1 MPSSTLDRAAIAT
14 LVNEFYDEVR
24 RDAELFPLFDQAIGD
39 NWGPHLERMVDFWST
54 VMLGSRNFQGN
65 VFGKH
70 MLLGGVQPEHFRRW
84 LALFEATTG
93 RLFAP
98 ELAAEFMTVARRIG
112 GSLQYGFFGKVEV
125 A

>member
-1 MPSSTLDRAAIAT
+1 MSTLALDRIAIST
-14 LVNEFYDEVR
+14 LVHSFYDDVR
-24 RDAELFPLFDQAIGD
+24 ADAELFPVFDQAIGA

-54 VMLGSRNFQGN
+54 VMLGSRDFQGN

-84 LALFEATTG
+84 LALFQAATG

-98 ELAAEFMTVARRIG
+98 EVAAEFMTVARRIG

>member
-24 RDAELFPLFDQAIGD
+24 RDAELFPLFNQAIGD

-98 ELAAEFMTVARRIG
+98 EMAAEFMTVARRIG

>member
-24 RDAELFPLFDQAIGD
+24 RDAELFPLFNQAIGA

-54 VMLGSRNFQGN
+54 VMLGSRDFQGN

-84 LALFEATTG
+84 LALFEAATG

-98 ELAAEFMTVARRIG
+98 EVAAEFMTVARRIG
-112 GSLQYGFFGKVEV
+112 GSLQYGFFGKLEV